1 MASKVIGIGKNVQMR
16 EAEEEIMRRI
26 RVSKEM
32 LERTKDRK
40 KANNDDPLDLRK
52 GLRKLIAKEI
62 MVNTLRN
69 VAIVYLTEQCRAISD
84 EIME

>member
-26 RVSKEM
+26 RVSIEM

-62 MVNTLRN
+62 MVNTVRN
-69 VAIVYLTEQCRAISD
+69 VDSHCLSYRAMSSYF
-84 EIME
+84 

>member
-1 MASKVIGIGKNVQMR
+1 
-16 EAEEEIMRRI
+16 
-26 RVSKEM
+26 M

-40 KANNDDPLDLRK
+40 KANDDDPLDLRK